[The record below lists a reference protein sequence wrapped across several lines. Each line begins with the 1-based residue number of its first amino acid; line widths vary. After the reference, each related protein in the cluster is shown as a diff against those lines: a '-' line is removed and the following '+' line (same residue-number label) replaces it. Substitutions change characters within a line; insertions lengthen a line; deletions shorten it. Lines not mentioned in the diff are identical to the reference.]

1 MYTYININIIVW
13 QVVLWYNNDKLFS
26 IRKDGVRM
34 LFCDII
40 DLVFMGSGVLIGMII
55 ATGLDMLKCDNCRR
69 REENER

>member
-1 MYTYININIIVW
+1 
-13 QVVLWYNNDKLFS
+13 
-26 IRKDGVRM
+26 M
-34 LFCDII
+34 LFCDFI